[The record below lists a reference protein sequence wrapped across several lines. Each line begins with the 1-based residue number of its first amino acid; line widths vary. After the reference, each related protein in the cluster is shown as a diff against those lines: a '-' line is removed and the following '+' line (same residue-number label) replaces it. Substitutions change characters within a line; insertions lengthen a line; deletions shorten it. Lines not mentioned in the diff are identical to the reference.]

1 MIRLIASDLDGT
13 LLNEK
18 GALSGKTIEIINA
31 SQQEGI
37 RWIVSTGRTL
47 RTVSDIMKPARVSCD
62 YLLLNGAEFRK
73 SNGELIFQ
81 TSIKK
86 QQAVKLI
93 QYLQRMEIDFEINTS
108 IGDFSTDCRFCN
120 TARPM
125 LPEMELLKSELE
137 IQKIFVFEKNRKCL
151 EEKKKNLQE
160 VAGIT
165 ITSSADWNIEITDSQ
180 STKGIMLEAI
190 ADYYGLSKDEILV
203 FGDGEND
210 LSMFSRFPHS
220 RAMGNA
226 VKSLKEI
233 AEKVIETNI
242 ENGVAQEVCRVM
254 QKNKY

>member
-1 MIRLIASDLDGT
+1 MIKLIASDLDGT

-18 GALSGKTIEIINA
+18 GTLSDKTIEMINA
-31 SQQEGI
+31 SQQAGI

-47 RTVSDIMKPARVSCD
+47 RTASDIMKLAGVSCE

-93 QYLQRMEIDFEINTS
+93 QHLQRMEIDFEINTS
-108 IGDFSTDCRFCN
+108 IGDFSTDCGFCN

-125 LPEMELLKSELE
+125 LTEKELLKPEIE

-151 EEKKKNLQE
+151 KEIKKDLQE
-160 VAGIT
+160 LAGIT
-165 ITSSADWNIEITDSQ
+165 ITSSADWNIEITDCQ
-180 STKGIMLEAI
+180 STKGSMLETI
-190 ADYYGLSKDEILV
+190 ADHYGLSKDEILV

-242 ENGVAQEVCRVM
+242 ENGVAQEVCRVLR
-254 QKNKY
+254 KIEY